1 MFCVGAL
8 YLVFEES
15 LSSSAGALASA
26 DRSKF
31 SRNVMGI
38 QVGQIVLAMLVT
50 RSSVAS
56 LQAKQGLPVGNQ
68 IIGWLVLSMSLPT
81 HFVLSEADQTQ

>member
-1 MFCVGAL
+1 MFGAGVL

-15 LSSSAGALASA
+15 LAPSGAGALASN

-38 QVGQIVLAMLVT
+38 QIGQIALAMLVT

-56 LQAKQGLPVGNQ
+56 IQAKQGLPLGNQ
-68 IIGWLVLSMSLPT
+68 IIGWLVLSGSL
-81 HFVLSEADQTQ
+81 LACDIWSN

>member
-1 MFCVGAL
+1 MFSAGVL
-8 YLVFEES
+8 YLAFEKK
-15 LSSSAGALASA
+15 LAPLSAGALASG
-26 DRSKF
+26 DKSKF

-56 LQAKQGLPVGNQ
+56 LQAKQGLPLGNQ
-68 IIGWLVLSMSLPT
+68 IIGWLVLSVSLST
-81 HFVLSEADQTQ
+81 CSVFSS